1 MGPPPTAAIADDPA
15 LAQLFILA
23 FVAYGVAWVVSA
35 GRPAAGRYFLG
46 AGIGFH
52 LAAMVGRGWIIEY
65 LPLSNKMES
74 FSSFALALAVVSLVV
89 WRPVRLFV
97 LPLVT
102 LVLAAM
108 ATAASFPM
116 EINYPVPMLITV
128 WYPLHVPLSFVSY
141 ALWAA
146 AGSASLVA
154 LRDSDPEMLRRVD
167 RYALQGF
174 GVWSVGMIFGGIW
187 GVVAWG
193 AYFMWDAKII
203 WSVLLWFHYAAYV
216 HVRLTPSL
224 QHRFWVRPTLAIVG
238 VLFVFCAYVGTSF
251 LFGGSSHA
259 F

>member
-1 MGPPPTAAIADDPA
+1 MMNVLDHPA
-15 LAQLFILA
+15 LNQLFVLA
-23 FVAYGVAWVVSA
+23 FVVYGIAWLVTA
-35 GRPAAGRYFLG
+35 FRPALGKYPLG
-46 AGIGFH
+46 AALGFH
-52 LAAMVGRGWIIEY
+52 LAAMVGRGWVIAY

-74 FSSFALALAVVSLVV
+74 FSSFALAMAAVTLIA

-97 LPLVT
+97 LPLLT

-108 ATAASFPM
+108 ATAHSFPM
-116 EINYPVPMLITV
+116 AINYPAPLLITV

-146 AGSASLVA
+146 AAAAGLEA
-154 LRDSDPEMLRRVD
+154 LRRPDPERLRRVD

-193 AYFMWDAKII
+193 AYFMWDPKIL
-203 WSVLLWFHYAAYV
+203 WSVILWFHYAVFV

-224 QHRFWVRPTLAIVG
+224 RHKDWVRPVLALVG
-238 VLFVFCAYVGTSF
+238 VVFVFCAYVGTSF
-251 LFGGSSHA
+251 FFGGSSHA